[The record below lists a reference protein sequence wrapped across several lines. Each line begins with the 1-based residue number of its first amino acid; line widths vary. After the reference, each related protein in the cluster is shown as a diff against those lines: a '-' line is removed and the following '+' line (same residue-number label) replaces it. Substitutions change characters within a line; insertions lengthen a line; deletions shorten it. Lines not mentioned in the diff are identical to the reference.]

1 VPGGTLVAV
10 QAHNQEGGLSAYSN
24 QVTA

>member
-1 VPGGTLVAV
+1 VPSGTILVV